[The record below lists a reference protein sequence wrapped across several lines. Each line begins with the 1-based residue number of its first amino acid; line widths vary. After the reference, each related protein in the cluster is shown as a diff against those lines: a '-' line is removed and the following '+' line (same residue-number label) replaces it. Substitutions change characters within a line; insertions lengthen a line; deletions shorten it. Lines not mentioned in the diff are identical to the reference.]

1 MDLNGAIVK
10 HEVRDAPTYTPPYD
24 GGYAGIGDGL
34 SASRSRLISVNI
46 RCDQVA
52 SRARPDAA
60 VNRARRHKP
69 SWSRTS
75 ARRAG
80 YPRRTSFCL
89 FSFLLMILPAQI
101 KIETSRLTIRLVEE
115 SDLPSLFVVN
125 ADDAV
130 TRYLPYGSWKSVADG
145 EAWFSRAAARLAA
158 GEAGQFVIVHR
169 ESRRVVGTC
178 LLFRFEESSARAEV
192 GYVLAREY
200 WGAGYMLEAMKAFV
214 AFAFEQLGMQR
225 LEAEI
230 DPRNVSSAKLLERLG
245 FVREGLLRQR
255 WAMKGEVTDSG
266 FYGLLHKEWQS
277 FLAAGNYGNL

>member
-1 MDLNGAIVK
+1 
-10 HEVRDAPTYTPPYD
+10 
-24 GGYAGIGDGL
+24 
-34 SASRSRLISVNI
+34 VNI
-46 RCDQVA
+46 CCDQVA
-52 SRARPDAA
+52 WRDRPDAA

-69 SWSRTS
+69 FGRKHPYGAPVT
-75 ARRAG
+75 
-80 YPRRTSFCL
+80 PRRISFCL
-89 FSFLLMILPAQI
+89 FSFLVMLLPADI
-101 KIETSRLTIRLVEE
+101 KIETNRLTIRLVEE
-115 SDLPSLFVVN
+115 SDLPSLFAVN

-130 TRYLPYGSWKSVADG
+130 TRYLPYESWKSVADG

>member
-1 MDLNGAIVK
+1 ML
-10 HEVRDAPTYTPPYD
+10 
-24 GGYAGIGDGL
+24 
-34 SASRSRLISVNI
+34 
-46 RCDQVA
+46 
-52 SRARPDAA
+52 
-60 VNRARRHKP
+60 
-69 SWSRTS
+69 
-75 ARRAG
+75 
-80 YPRRTSFCL
+80 
-89 FSFLLMILPAQI
+89 LPANI
-101 KIETSRLTIRLVEE
+101 KIETNRLTIRLVEE
-115 SDLPSLFVVN
+115 SDLPSLFAVN

-130 TRYLPYGSWKSVADG
+130 TRYLPYESWKSVADG

-178 LLFRFEESSARAEV
+178 LLFRFEQSSARAEV

-214 AFAFEQLGMQR
+214 VFAFEQLGMRR

-230 DPRNVSSAKLLERLG
+230 DPRNVSSARLLERLG

-266 FYGLLHKEWQS
+266 FYGLLHEDWQP
-277 FLAAGNYGNL
+277 FPP